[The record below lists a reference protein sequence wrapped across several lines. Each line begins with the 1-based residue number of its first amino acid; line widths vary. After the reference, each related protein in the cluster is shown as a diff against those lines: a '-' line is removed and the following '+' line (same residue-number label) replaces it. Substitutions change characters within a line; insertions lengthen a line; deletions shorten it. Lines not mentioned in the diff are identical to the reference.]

1 MRERAAGRILARRV
15 ALSNAVRA
23 WLPYPPRM
31 SLELR
36 QLRHL
41 LALADHGGFGRAA
54 TALRMT
60 QPALSRSVKAI
71 EGAAGVELFHRS
83 AAGVTP
89 TDHGRLLI
97 QHARE
102 VVRAADDLDRE
113 MRRRRVPGAGEIT
126 VGAGPYPGETIVP
139 DALARLVATH
149 PLVRIRVVISG
160 DWDELLRR
168 LRARELELFVA
179 ETSTL
184 TGEHDLDVELLESHP
199 VYFVA
204 RPGHPLARRAAV
216 RAQETAP
223 YPFLALS
230 RFPPRALRPMLASRP
245 PSEQPPGRAFPWIEL
260 VSLAAIKRVLLDSD
274 AIAPLTLPCVADE
287 LARGTLALLGTE
299 PWLSTGYG
307 VVRLKG
313 RAASPT
319 AGELVELVKESE
331 AALVREE
338 ARLLARHAHEGRT
351 RAARGGRRS

>member
-1 MRERAAGRILARRV
+1 M
-15 ALSNAVRA
+15 
-23 WLPYPPRM
+23 P
-31 SLELR
+31 LELR

-41 LALADHGGFGRAA
+41 LALADYGSFSRAA

-60 QPALSRSVKAI
+60 QPALSRSVKSV
-71 EGAAGVELFHRS
+71 EDEVGVALFHRS

-113 MRRRRVPGAGEIT
+113 ILQRRVPGSREFV

-139 DALARLVATH
+139 TALTRFVAAH
-149 PLVRIRVVISG
+149 PLVRVRVELRG

-168 LRARELELFVA
+168 LRARELEFFVA

-184 TGEHDLDVELLESHP
+184 AGEHDLEVELMEPHP

-204 RPGHPLARRAAV
+204 RRSHPLARCSTVGAEQTV
-216 RAQETAP
+216 P

-230 RFPPRALRPMLASRP
+230 RYPPRALRPMLTSRQL
-245 PSEQPPGRAFPWIEL
+245 SERTPERAFPAIEL
-260 VSLAAIKRVLLDSD
+260 VSVNAVKRVLEGSD
-274 AIAPLTLPCVADE
+274 AIAPLPVSCVAEE
-287 LARGTLALLGTE
+287 LERGTLTLLGTE
-299 PWLSTGYG
+299 PWLFTGYG

-313 RAASPT
+313 RAASPASDDFLEYLREAET
-319 AGELVELVKESE
+319 SLVLDES
-331 AALVREE
+331 
-338 ARLLARHAHEGRT
+338 RLLARHSPKRRT
-351 RAARGGRRS
+351 AATRGG